1 MSKLNYKD
9 ITKHTSF
16 RLVEAQDA
24 EFILSL
30 RNNKQKNKHLSPVKN
45 SVESQR
51 NWIIEY
57 KEREHS
63 KQEYYY
69 VINNPEAED
78 LGVVRLYDFKNNSFC
93 WGSWILK
100 PEAPSYTAIESA
112 LLVYEIAF
120 NQIGFSQSHF
130 DVRKE
135 NTKVIK
141 FHQRFGASI
150 IKEDQ
155 LNYYFIIDKNT
166 YNISK
171 SKYKKFF
178 K

>member
-1 MSKLNYKD
+1 MKKLNYKD
-9 ITKHTSF
+9 IAKHISF
-16 RLVEAQDA
+16 HLVDIHDA
-24 EFILSL
+24 EFILKL
-30 RNNKQKNKHLSPVKN
+30 RSDKQKNRHLSSAQCSIEAQK
-45 SVESQR
+45 

-57 KEREHS
+57 KKREHI

-69 VINNPEAED
+69 IISNLDAED
-78 LGVVRLYDFKNNSFC
+78 LGVVRLYDFKKDSFC

-100 PEAPSYTAIESA
+100 SGAASYAAIESA

-120 NQIGFSQSHF
+120 NQLGFLQSHF

-135 NTKVIK
+135 NTKVVK

-150 IKEDQ
+150 IKEDP
-155 LNYYFIIDKNT
+155 LNYYFVIEKST
-166 YNISK
+166 YNLAK